1 MIVKN
6 EEKNIERALSWGKG
20 IVSEQIV
27 VDTGSTDRTVELALQ
42 LGAKVYQYD
51 WIDDFS
57 SAKNF
62 AISKAAYEWIAF
74 LDADEY
80 ITEEDG
86 KKLLPLLNRIQNYQ
100 YDGVLTGWI
109 NLDDD
114 GRVLSMDAQMRIFR
128 NLPKLRYHGRIHEHL
143 VMEGRRVNAW
153 DAIRELPIFHTGYG
167 AAGRKEK
174 QESKRNYKL
183 IQKELADHPDDYKM
197 WGYLG
202 NEYEAFQNWD
212 QAEMAYRKAI
222 EKMPGEARG
231 VYDVTTSQVYFRLM
245 ELLLARPPV
254 KEEEVLEFYRQ
265 AREGWPEEGD
275 YDYLLGSHYVSRG
288 NYADGEGHLLLAL
301 DKLEKYG
308 SSLKSGLLSAGIS
321 EVYEMLASCCYYNG
335 NPQECV
341 RISTALLKENP
352 YRENTIAVMISAFRD
367 DMEKAGKGRNG
378 ALEVAAFLGKSFY
391 SLRDLND
398 KIFLFKA
405 SKKAGY
411 PELVQVI
418 RSLFTPEELIDAKAE
433 IGQGMDDNLKKEEK
447 LAPSVNMQEGR
458 QANTQTNMQ
467 SAAKPQPGTQPEG
480 KLRIALFYS
489 GVESFNFFTDQ
500 LAKELQ
506 KKGHQIFIYDLLN
519 PPEENPH
526 SLKNF
531 RQFTEQKVDAAICFD
546 GFGTREDWLMDMW
559 NRHDAYVADVLM
571 DPPFRFHPML
581 EHHPNRYHMFCCD
594 WEHVE
599 YVKKYFSQMAPYV
612 AFMPHVGVVP
622 DLDVPIVPYRHRKYD
637 ILFCGTYY
645 RPQDKLLETKSLFPG
660 DDEMYEIYENIYKNL
675 IADSDLTIEQAL
687 LTTLDRLF
695 LEVPM
700 DSLKVMLNRS
710 VHLDWAIRMYQ
721 RERVVTAL
729 AEAGLE
735 LYLLGRGWENHPVS
749 GFPNVHRIDDRIPYG
764 DTLSYMADAKINLNV
779 MPWFKA
785 GTHDRIF
792 NTLLQHSLPLT
803 DSSLWITETFRDGE
817 DIALFDLKHLEKLPD
832 MARSLLADP
841 VKAEKIIE
849 KGYEKV
855 RKNFT
860 WEHCTQWLL
869 EAIEGQK
876 CCESPAAQ

>member
-27 VDTGSTDRTVELALQ
+27 VDTGSTDRTVDLAKTF
-42 LGAKVYQYD
+42 GAKVYHFD
-51 WIDDFS
+51 WIDDFAA
-57 SAKNF
+57 AKNF
-62 AISKAAYEWIAF
+62 AISKAKYEWIAF

-80 ITEEDG
+80 LTEEDG
-86 KKLLPLLNRIQNYQ
+86 KKLLPLLNKIQHYQ

-109 NLDDD
+109 NLEDD
-114 GRVLSMDAQMRIFR
+114 GTVLSMDAQMRIFR

-143 VMEGRRVNAW
+143 IMEGRSVHAW
-153 DAIRELPIFHTGYG
+153 DAIKELPIFHTGYG
-167 AAGRKEK
+167 ASGIKEK

-183 IQKELADHPDDYKM
+183 IQRELADHPDDYKM

-202 NEYEAFQNWD
+202 NEYEAFQDWD
-212 QAEMAYRKAI
+212 QAEISYQKAI
-222 EKMPGEARG
+222 DEMPKEARG
-231 VYDVTTSQVYFRLM
+231 VYDVTTSQVYFRLI
-245 ELLLARPPV
+245 ELLLARPPI
-254 KEEEVLEFYRQ
+254 KEEEVLEYYRQ
-265 AREGWPEEGD
+265 ASEGWPEEGD
-275 YDYLLGSHYVSRG
+275 YDYLLGSHYVSHG
-288 NYADGEGHLLLAL
+288 NYQKGQSYLLQAL
-301 DKLEKYG
+301 NKLEQYG
-308 SSLKSGLLSAGIS
+308 SSLKSGLLSASIS
-321 EVYEMLASCCYYNG
+321 QVYEMMAACCYHNG

-341 RISTALLKENP
+341 HISTTLLKENP
-352 YRENTIAVMISAFRD
+352 YQENTITILISAFRD

-391 SLRDLND
+391 NLRDFKD
-398 KIFLFKA
+398 KMWLMKA
-405 SKKAGY
+405 AEKANY

-418 RSLFTPEELIDAKAE
+418 RSLFTPEEQQYAKAE
-433 IGQGMDDNLKKEEK
+433 LGNGIQENLQKGEK
-447 LAPSVNMQEGR
+447 RFLSESMEPIADPE
-458 QANTQTNMQ
+458 
-467 SAAKPQPGTQPEG
+467 PGIQPEG

-500 LAKELQ
+500 LANELQ
-506 KKGHQIFIYDLLN
+506 RKGHQTFIFDLLD

-531 RQFTEQKVDAAICFD
+531 RQFIARKVDAAICFD
-546 GFGTREDWLMDMW
+546 GFGTREDWLMEIWD
-559 NRHDAYVADVLM
+559 RHQAYVADILM

-581 EHHPNRYHMFCCD
+581 EHHPKKYHMFCCD

-599 YVKKYFSQMAPYV
+599 YVKKYFRPMAPYV
-612 AFMPHVGVVP
+612 TFMPHVGVVP
-622 DLDVPIVPYRHRKYD
+622 DPDVPIIPYSQRKYD

-660 DDEMYEIYENIYKNL
+660 DDEMYGIYESIYKNL
-675 IADSDLTIEQAL
+675 IADSDLTIEQAV
-687 LTTLDRLF
+687 LTTLDQLF
-695 LEVPM
+695 LEVPE

-729 AEAGLE
+729 AQAGLE

-749 GFPNVHRIDDRIPYG
+749 GLPNVHRIDDRIPYG
-764 DTLSYMADAKINLNV
+764 DTLSYMANAKINLNV

-803 DSSLWITETFRDGE
+803 DPSLWITETFQDGE
-817 DIALFDLKHLEKLPD
+817 DIALFDLKHLEQLPD
-832 MARSLLADP
+832 IARNLLTDSA
-841 VKAEKIIE
+841 KAERMIE

-855 RKNFT
+855 RANFT
-860 WEHCTQWLL
+860 WVHCTRWLL
-869 EAIEGQK
+869 DEIKSQM
-876 CCESPAAQ
+876 